1 MKPTT
6 HHSPAHSHNGL
17 TVDIDIDFREREQV
31 EIVDVRL
38 NSMTVPTAIDPDI
51 MLTRADFSRAG
62 LNKLEDAIQRG
73 IELDDDY
80 LDSLPSLATPDDDD
94 GAMKR
99 EERAA

>member
-1 MKPTT
+1 MTTYTDPTFN
-6 HHSPAHSHNGL
+6 HHGL
-17 TVDIDIDFREREQV
+17 TVAIDIDFRERCDV

-38 NSMTVPTAIDPDI
+38 NSLTIRTATGPD
-51 MLTRADFSRAG
+51 LTLDRADFTRAG

-94 GAMKR
+94 GDTFR
-99 EERAA
+99 EERGAA